1 MAHLRTYNIFPDKWI
16 KNFTQTE
23 LNNARL
29 TLKAYITN
37 KETELGIK
45 EVSIFKFFKTVLV
58 GYPRFSKS
66 WPLEEEN
73 YQRNE
78 VFLWK

>member
-45 EVSIFKFFKTVLV
+45 EVSIF
-58 GYPRFSKS
+58 
-66 WPLEEEN
+66 
-73 YQRNE
+73 
-78 VFLWK
+78 